1 MNTPHWRPEDGQ
13 LLQSLREKVGLD
25 ELVFARTNT
34 VSLAQ
39 LRELERGGE
48 SSFYNPQI
56 KRNTGVKLLRKLGYE
71 FPAPLPP
78 EPVQALAPLSP
89 DTPEPALDTPAFAQ
103 PSLVQGTVP
112 AQTEHGPSFGR
123 RFPGGW
129 SMSPMFWGLSLSVL
143 ALLAVLTTT
152 VSKATLSYSSSSP
165 ALASALPQTPSK
177 SLAQTVAFNETT
189 PSPAS
194 SASLAAASD
203 LPADIIAP
211 SNPTRSGDVACD
223 PQHRETS
230 TVFQQTAPLKPGNYV
245 HFVAQA
251 DTTLC
256 VLDHH
261 NKLTHLNLSA
271 GSTKS
276 VYGAAPFLVQSNR
289 WQDLAVF
296 FQGRRV
302 QAVLEGNPHIQLL
315 SQAF

>member
-34 VSLAQ
+34 VSLTQ

-71 FPAPLPP
+71 LPAPVPP
-78 EPVQALAPLSP
+78 EPVHALVTLSP
-89 DTPEPALDTPAFAQ
+89 DTPEPALVIPATAQ
-103 PSLVQGTVP
+103 PPMVQGTV
-112 AQTEHGPSFGR
+112 AVLAGHSPSFGHR
-123 RFPGGW
+123 LTGGW
-129 SMSPMFWGLSLSVL
+129 SMSPIFWGLSLSVL

-152 VSKATLSYSSSSP
+152 GSKATLSASSFSP
-165 ALASALPQTPSK
+165 ALDSALPQAPSK
-177 SLAQTVAFNETT
+177 SLAQPVAFNDTT

-194 SASLAAASD
+194 SASLAAGSD
-203 LPADIIAP
+203 LPEESTTLSSP
-211 SNPTRSGDVACD
+211 PRSGDVACD
-223 PQHRETS
+223 PQHRDSS

-245 HFVAQA
+245 YFVAQA

-276 VYGAAPFLVQSNR
+276 VYGAAPFLVQSSS

-302 QAVLEGNPHIQLL
+302 QAVLEGTPHLQLL
-315 SQAF
+315 SQTF

>member
-39 LRELERGGE
+39 LRELERGGK

-89 DTPEPALDTPAFAQ
+89 DTPEPALVTPAFAQ

-112 AQTEHGPSFGR
+112 AQTGHGPSFGR

-152 VSKATLSYSSSSP
+152 VSKATLSDSSSST
-165 ALASALPQTPSK
+165 ALASALPQTPPK
-177 SLAQTVAFNETT
+177 SLAQPVVFNETT
-189 PSPAS
+189 PLPAS

-276 VYGAAPFLVQSNR
+276 VYGAAPFLVQSSR

>member
-25 ELVFARTNT
+25 ELVFARNNT

-78 EPVQALAPLSP
+78 EPVQTLAPLSP
-89 DTPEPALDTPAFAQ
+89 DTPEPAVVTPASAQ

-112 AQTEHGPSFGR
+112 VQIGHKPSFGHR
-123 RFPGGW
+123 LKGGW

-143 ALLAVLTTT
+143 ALLAVLATSA
-152 VSKATLSYSSSSP
+152 SKATLSASSSSP
-165 ALASALPQTPSK
+165 ALASALPQAPSI
-177 SLAQTVAFNETT
+177 SLAQPVAFNETT

-203 LPADIIAP
+203 SPTASTLP
-211 SNPTRSGDVACD
+211 SNQAQSGDVTCD

-230 TVFQQTAPLKPGNYV
+230 PVFQQTAPLKPGNYV

-276 VYGAAPFLVQSNR
+276 VYGAAPFLVQSSR
-289 WQDLAVF
+289 WQDLSVF

-302 QAVLEGNPHIQLL
+302 QEVLEGNPHIQLL